1 MNKTLRNLAL
11 VALVAAPFSAFADIK
26 GAGTEADPY
35 QIATVEDLQG
45 AYKLTKVG
53 ETIYFVQTADID
65 MAGVADWHPL
75 TGFTGGTDSYGMIIN
90 YDGRNHVIKNF
101 APTVPS
107 WSSETSGAHKAY
119 GATLFGVPSGVIANL
134 GVENAKCVSN
144 HGTGVLGAYAGYS
157 TGSKMTV
164 KNVYVTGE
172 VDGTGKYAGGMFGC
186 TGNEAEIEN
195 CFVNVKLT
203 STDAEKNLNGGFIG
217 RANNS
222 VSLTNVYAAGT
233 VPANAGLF
241 TAGSGA
247 ITVKGAVAFNT
258 GAEKAC
264 LNTSV
269 TGDVTMANTDA
280 TKAAGIA
287 AVQAWPAFSATEN
300 VDGFPALEYT
310 LAGEGTEANPYII
323 DSAKALCNAYRYAKI
338 GEVTYF
344 KQTADIDMAGV
355 EAYSPIVGYDNGGN
369 SAVVGGKELNSYNK
383 PIDYNGGNHVIKNF
397 APTKDEYGTAA
408 ETNYSYGL
416 TIFGVLVGN
425 VYDLGVVDAEINA
438 GIGRAGILAGYLG
451 YGTLVDVT
459 KVQNVFVTGTMTSAA
474 TAGKYVGG
482 MFGTTGSNA
491 FIENCFVNID
501 LALAGAVKGGAIIAT
516 VSKDVELQNVY
527 AAGTVEGNANLLFGT
542 GAASVYAENVIAF
555 NAGKITTAADVDVN
569 GVEVATAATKAQLIK
584 DIQTDWE
591 EFSATKFIDGYPIL
605 KSFEAYG
612 VDGEQSGIF
621 DAAVEDGSDAPAVY
635 YNLQGVQVNNP
646 ENGIYIVRRGNKV
659 TKEVIR

>member
-35 QIATVEDLQG
+35 QIATVEDLEG
-45 AYKLTKVG
+45 AWKLTKAG
-53 ETIYFVQTADID
+53 ETVYFVQTADID
-65 MAGVADWHPL
+65 MTGVTGWHAFV
-75 TGFTGGTDSYGMIIN
+75 GFDNVTYSSIIN
-90 YDGRNHVIKNF
+90 YDGCNHVIKNF
-101 APTVPS
+101 KPENAAYD
-107 WSSETSGAHKAY
+107 SSKQNCYNGSI
-119 GATLFGVPSGVIANL
+119 FGVLNGTLKNL
-134 GVENAKCVSN
+134 GIVDVDIETPQ
-144 HGTGVLGAYAGYS
+144 GGGAVCGYAGHS
-157 TGSKMTV
+157 TGSSALIE
-164 KNVYVTGE
+164 NVYA
-172 VDGTGKYAGGMFGC
+172 TGKIKGTSYLGGLCGT
-186 TGNEAEIEN
+186 TGNDVTIKN
-195 CFVNVKLT
+195 CFVNITLEGTGATAAFV
-203 STDAEKNLNGGFIG
+203 G
-217 RANNS
+217 RQRNPVTINNS
-222 VSLTNVYAAGT
+222 YAAGT
-233 VPANAGLF
+233 VTGATAALAVFTDKTNMSVTVNDVVLFNSGVNDAVNAGVTL
-241 TAGSGA
+241 SGE
-247 ITVKGAVAFNT
+247 F
-258 GAEKAC
+258 
-264 LNTSV
+264 
-269 TGDVTMANTDA
+269 TMANTSA

-338 GEVTYF
+338 GEFTYF

-369 SAVVGGKELNSYNK
+369 EVEVGGKKLNSYNK

-408 ETNYSYGL
+408 QTNYSYGL

-425 VYDLGVVDAEINA
+425 VYDLGVVDADINA
-438 GIGRAGILAGYLG
+438 GIGRAGILAAYLG

-459 KVQNVFVTGTMTSAA
+459 KVQNVFVTGTMASAA

-527 AAGTVEGNANLLFGT
+527 AAGTVEGNANLLFGS

-555 NAGKITTAADVDVN
+555 NAGTITAAADADVE